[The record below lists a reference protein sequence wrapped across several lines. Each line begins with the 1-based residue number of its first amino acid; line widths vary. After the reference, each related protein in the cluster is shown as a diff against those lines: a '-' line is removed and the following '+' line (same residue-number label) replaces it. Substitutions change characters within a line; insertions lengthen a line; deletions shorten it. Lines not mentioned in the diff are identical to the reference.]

1 MTRTRTWVVAGLAGV
16 AAATLPAAGIAAA
29 SPPASPGSYGT
40 AAPNAQCGTA
50 AESGSFNAHNAAFGP
65 NSSAFGLSGGAGG
78 GQAGLSNSAV
88 CGNR

>member
-1 MTRTRTWVVAGLAGV
+1 MRRAVVLAVAGLAGAGALTLSSAAV
-16 AAATLPAAGIAAA
+16 AVA
-29 SPPASPGSYGT
+29 SPVDPGSYGT

-50 AESGSFNAHNAAFGP
+50 AESGAFNAHNAIYGP
-65 NSSAFGLSGGAGG
+65 NDRSFGQAGGAGG